1 MTSFIRSSSLSLAVT
16 GLCLILASCGS
27 SPKVEY
33 DYPSS
38 SQSKTDPEMG
48 SLFEGATT
56 LFSSGGE
63 KKSIAT
69 ELPVNGY
76 MWRAALETFSFLPMR
91 SADPVAGVIISDWYS
106 DPIKPDERFKV
117 TVYIMDRDLRADALR
132 VSAFRETRTNNNW
145 SAADVAAQTNRRLED
160 AILVRARELR
170 IADQAVNKD

>member
-1 MTSFIRSSSLSLAVT
+1 MNTVFRSTSLTVMAVSVLFLT
-16 GLCLILASCGS
+16 ACGS

-33 DYPSS
+33 DYPTSA
-38 SQSKTDPEMG
+38 KTATDPNLG
-48 SLFEGATT
+48 SLFDGAKP
-56 LFSSGGE
+56 LFSGSDSAV
-63 KKSIAT
+63 KVA

-117 TVYIMDRDLRADALR
+117 TIYIMDRDLRADALR
-132 VSAFRETRTNNNW
+132 VSSFRETRTNNVW
-145 SAADVAAQTNRRLED
+145 SAADVAPQTNRRLED

-170 IADQAVNKD
+170 IADQATNKD